1 MKTSTKKTG
10 AIIIAL
16 LIAGAVAAAPAFA
29 GMGGGSD
36 QGSGSGGNS
45 GSGMGSSMEG
55 EDGRQGMGNGSGSQM
70 TNSEDSRVEINSMPM
85 ISTGGLGS
93 GDMTMDVTPVKYK
106 DGRLEVKYYAN
117 THSVSLGKYDLMELS
132 TLEVNGKIYKPVKA
146 DRMRG
151 HHSGGR
157 IVFEVPERPD
167 QFRIVI
173 RDIPTVEERYYVW
186 N

>member
-1 MKTSTKKTG
+1 MDMKTIKKESG
-10 AIIIAL
+10 VIIFAV
-16 LIAGAVAAAPAFA
+16 LIAGTLAVAPAFA

-36 QGSGSGGNS
+36 RSS

-55 EDGRQGMGNGSGSQM
+55 ENDRQGMESSSGSQM
-70 TNSEDSRVEINSMPM
+70 ADLEDSRVEINSMPM
-85 ISTGGLGS
+85 ITTGGLGS

-132 TLEVNGKIYKPVKA
+132 TMHVDGKVYHPVKV

-151 HHSGGR
+151 HHSGGK
-157 IVFEVPERPD
+157 IVFEIPERPD
-167 QFRIVI
+167 RFSMVI
-173 RDIPTVEERYYVW
+173 QGLPGVENRLYEW